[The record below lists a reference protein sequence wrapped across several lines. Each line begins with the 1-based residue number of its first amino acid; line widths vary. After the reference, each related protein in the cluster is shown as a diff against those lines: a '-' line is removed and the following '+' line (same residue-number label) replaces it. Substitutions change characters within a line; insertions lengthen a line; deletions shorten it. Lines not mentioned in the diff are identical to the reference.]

1 MCAIRKGQGIKAKEA
16 VNIEL
21 DANNSSGTDSEPE
34 SNADEE
40 VKKKK
45 IDGGKKRKR
54 KRMIH
59 TGCKGKMVVN
69 LINDRSKII
78 FCYVQK
84 NISDATLLFLFSD

>member
-45 IDGGKKRKR
+45 IDVERRGREKR
-54 KRMIH
+54 
-59 TGCKGKMVVN
+59 
-69 LINDRSKII
+69 
-78 FCYVQK
+78 
-84 NISDATLLFLFSD
+84 